1 MLRVCLRVCSGK
13 RKRFLFF
20 PFLPFKARPRKQ
32 RAVSLPP
39 GPPKADFG
47 IFSNVRSYCSH
58 GTDAELLCLS
68 LSLSVP
74 LKRNVTLLRRC
85 NTILAYFCFLSLRK
99 DTYFVINQRIREI
112 QKNKEEGNY
121 PWRDFNNLCHA
132 GGTDNNKE
140 KRCRGSLDGRIV
152 RASKRR
158 SSFSYRAS
166 VSPPRPITPLICVQ
180 WR

>member
-32 RAVSLPP
+32 RSVPSLLEA
-39 GPPKADFG
+39 GPKRISEYFQTFVLIALTEQMP
-47 IFSNVRSYCSH
+47 SYCV
-58 GTDAELLCLS
+58 S

-99 DTYFVINQRIREI
+99 DTYFVINRRIREI
-112 QKNKEEGNY
+112 QKNKEEG
-121 PWRDFNNLCHA
+121 
-132 GGTDNNKE
+132 KV
-140 KRCRGSLDGRIV
+140 SLER
-152 RASKRR
+152 
-158 SSFSYRAS
+158 F
-166 VSPPRPITPLICVQ
+166 Q
-180 WR
+180 